1 MKVQADTVLLLIL
14 SFLVT
19 GFTGMYEDEE
29 PETLEWDVLADVEW
43 VFEDNYY
50 RAVFNEKQRK
60 LDGKELIVHGFMFPI
75 EYTRRHSNFIVSSA
89 PMGFC
94 FFCGP
99 GEAESMVYVQLE
111 EPVEYTQNPIK
122 AKGTFKLVSDVGM
135 GIIYELTNATIVR

>member
-1 MKVQADTVLLLIL
+1 MKAQTEIAFLLTI
-14 SFLVT
+14 SFLFA
-19 GFTGMYEDEE
+19 GFTGINEDEE
-29 PETLEWDVLADVEW
+29 PETLEWDVLASVEW

-50 RAVFNEKQRK
+50 RAIFNEEQKK

-99 GEAESMVYVQLE
+99 GEAESMVYVQLDD
-111 EPVEYTQNPIK
+111 PVEYTQNPIK
-122 AKGTFKLVSDVGM
+122 AKGTFKLVSDASM
-135 GIIYELTNATIVR
+135 GIIYELTDATIVR